1 MPGADAGHPMTLLR
15 SPWRPAAHPAAIIG
29 SMLRAPLPQ
38 VAIGELCRLQ
48 SSAQD
53 DSCAGLGTVVAV
65 EHGMASIG
73 LLRDSAGLS
82 AQCLVMPTGRGPM
95 LTLSDHV
102 LGSVLDGQGN
112 EVERFSA
119 PVLSHAM
126 TRRINGAAV
135 DYRQRRSID
144 TPLCT
149 GIRAIDGLLTCGE
162 GQRVGIFAGAGA
174 GKTTL
179 AEMLLDNADVDIS
192 VIALVGERGREV
204 ATLVERLRRSP
215 QAARTVVVQAT
226 SDTAPA
232 LRSQAPLIATTIAEH
247 FREQGAR
254 VLLVMDSVTRYA
266 RALRELA
273 LGAGEPPARR
283 GFPASVFEA
292 LPRLLERSGRTG
304 QGSITAF
311 YTVLLEDEQ
320 DADPIGEEV
329 KSLLDGHLYL
339 SSQLAGR
346 GHLPALDVLRSGS
359 RLFGTLADP
368 AHQQAAGRVRG
379 LLGTLDDLQLMRDL
393 GEYTPGVSAVYDRAV
408 ASEAALHA
416 FLRQGQHERSALPHT
431 LGALHEFAR

>member
-1 MPGADAGHPMTLLR
+1 MMSTR
-15 SPWRPAAHPAAIIG
+15 SLWRPAAHPAAIIG

-38 VAIGELCRLQ
+38 VAIGDVCRLQ
-48 SSAQD
+48 TAAHD
-53 DSCAGLGTVVAV
+53 DTPAGSGTVVAV
-65 EHGMASIG
+65 EQGIASIG

-82 AQCLVMPTGRGPM
+82 SQCLIMPTGHGPM
-95 LTLSDHV
+95 LAASDRL

-112 EVERFSA
+112 EVERLSPA
-119 PVLSHAM
+119 VASHAVS
-126 TRRINGAAV
+126 RRIDGRGV
-135 DYRQRRSID
+135 DYRRRRAIE

-149 GIRAIDGLLTCGE
+149 GIRAVDSLLTCGE

-179 AEMLLDNADVDIS
+179 AEMLLDNADVDVS

-204 ATLVERLRRSP
+204 AALVERFRHSP
-215 QAARTVVVQAT
+215 RAKRTVIVQAT
-226 SDTAPA
+226 SDTAAA

-247 FREQGAR
+247 FRDQGHR

-292 LPRLLERSGRTG
+292 LPRLLERGGRTDTG
-304 QGSITAF
+304 CITAF

-339 SSQLAGR
+339 SSRLAGR

-359 RLFGTLADP
+359 RLFATLTDSAQ
-368 AHQQAAGRVRG
+368 QQAAARVRG

-393 GEYTPGVSAVYDRAV
+393 GEYTPGVSATYDKAV
-408 ASEAALHA
+408 ASEVALMA
-416 FLRQGQHERSALPHT
+416 FLRQAQHECSELPRT
-431 LGALHEFAR
+431 LGALHELAR